1 MFIINIHLLQTGG
14 GMGNTWQYCNNFSLV
29 SPHSLTDSGFPFI
42 VVIVVNSSRLFKF
55 SFGTWNLYQLEGA
68 RKFFPHHM
76 THIQIFTQTYI
87 YIYMYVYL
95 YKYVCKIVDVCLGKE
110 KGGGEGVGGNEEE
123 RNWIEPRINR
133 KD

>member
-1 MFIINIHLLQTGG
+1 
-14 GMGNTWQYCNNFSLV
+14 
-29 SPHSLTDSGFPFI
+29 
-42 VVIVVNSSRLFKF
+42 
-55 SFGTWNLYQLEGA
+55 
-68 RKFFPHHM
+68 M